1 MLEIVLIFKFCCIF
15 ALYLDKIKIAN
26 DKSFRYSQK
35 ENHRFDA
42 R

>member
-1 MLEIVLIFKFCCIF
+1 MLEFIIILQFCCIF
-15 ALYLDKIKIAN
+15 ALYLDKIKIAY

-35 ENHRFDA
+35 KNHRLDA